1 MSKPSFA
8 CVMYIH
14 ATAEDVWKGLV
25 DPEFTSRYWMHEF
38 ISDWKPGS
46 EWIQQRTDTKEETV
60 SVVGKVLEIDPPNRL
75 VLSWV
80 PPNDAEDLAKI
91 SKVSFELASQDDW
104 PHGPWTGLHVVHSEL
119 EPDSDMLHSITFGWP
134 ALLSGLK
141 SVIES
146 PEIFVSE

>member
-8 CVMYIH
+8 YVIYIH
-14 ATAEDVWKGLV
+14 AAAEDVWKGLV
-25 DPEFTSRYWMHEF
+25 DPVFTRRYWMHEF
-38 ISDWKPGS
+38 VSDWEPGS
-46 EWIQQRTDTKEETV
+46 EWIQQSTYTEEATV
-60 SVVGKVLEIDPPNRL
+60 SVVGKVLEIDRPNRL

-80 PPNDAEDLAKI
+80 LPKDADDPAKI
-91 SKVSFELASQDDW
+91 SKVSFELAAQDDW
-104 PHGPWTGLHVVHSEL
+104 PNGPWTGLTVVHSEL

-134 ALLSGLK
+134 ALMSGLK